1 MTKPFVKDAVGH
13 FRNLLI
19 HSTREY
25 EPSPEHILKR
35 LLKPLCLDLD
45 DIAKKGT
52 ANDAWETLIS
62 FQKECTK
69 IKT

>member
-35 LLKPLCLDLD
+35 LLRPLCLDID
-45 DIAKKGT
+45 HIIKKGT
-52 ANDAWETLIS
+52 ARDAKETLTL
-62 FQKECTK
+62 FQKECK
-69 IKT
+69 KVE